1 MERPTLRQ
9 LEALDAI
16 ARGGSFARRRGR
28 SACRR
33 WRSAIISQQL
43 ETRLDADL
51 FDRARGGKATMSAA
65 GVAAL
70 TPGPDHSRRL
80 RCPGGD
86 DARPCPQGNAA
97 QGAVAPVEPADSVT
111 PAVAQLDGPESPE
124 LPDLPVEAPDAPWA
138 PHGARSDQPITIG
151 THPSILGRFQ
161 AKVAAFE
168 EAFPHRPVTIDFNC
182 FVADRVALA
191 LSEDRVTMAYFYA
204 LGPTRVFPS
213 DYLWSERWSLYV
225 GRDHPLAALEFVGR
239 DDVAEQSLLTFAAT
253 NRLRPLVEGCL
264 SGAGLGAMTIAVE
277 TDDYGQLAERTRES
291 RGTAPVRCNR
301 AARAGAS
308 PGLKRLPF
316 VDPIPAIEVRRVVH
330 PQCRGRRRSAGIGR
344 DVAIETGNETARR
357 PALDSIGSQAEAFRA
372 KSTKE
377 GFRHVRQ

>member
-16 ARGGSFARRRGR
+16 AREGSFRAAARALGV
-28 SACRR
+28 SQV
-33 WRSAIISQQL
+33 AISDHIKQL
-43 ETRLDADL
+43 ETRLGADL

-65 GVAAL
+65 GAAAL
-70 TPGPDHSRRL
+70 TRARIILADCDALVVTMRDH
-80 RCPGGD
+80 
-86 DARPCPQGNAA
+86 ARIASPSA
-97 QGAVAPVEPADSVT
+97 AVA
-111 PAVAQLDGPESPE
+111 PAVAQLDVPESPE
-124 LPDLPVEAPDAPWA
+124 LPDLPVEAPDAHWA
-138 PHGARSDQPITIG
+138 PHARSDQPITIG
-151 THPSILGRFQ
+151 IHPSILGRFQ

-168 EAFPHRPVTIDFNC
+168 EAFPHRPVTIDYNC

-191 LSEDRVTMAYFYA
+191 LSEDRITMAYFYA
-204 LGPTRVFPS
+204 LGATRVFPS

-239 DDVAEQSLLTFAAT
+239 DDIAEQSLLTFAAT

-277 TDDYGQLAERTRES
+277 TDDYGQLAERTRE
-291 RGTAPVRCNR
+291 GAGVLPLFGAA
-301 AARAGAS
+301 AARIGAS

-330 PQCRGRRRSAGIGR
+330 PNAVDDDEVQ
-344 DVAIETGNETARR
+344 
-357 PALDSIGSQAEAFRA
+357 ALVTTLQ
-372 KSTKE
+372 
-377 GFRHVRQ
+377 